1 MHEVVTDAHR
11 REQLSDLHLKTG
23 LFEHLARGGVLRCLA
38 VLDPA
43 AGHRPQPLRW
53 RMPAP
58 DEQQP
63 AFSVPYDGPRTWD
76 GRACDRRRFPFGV
89 VRGHLLKRKN
99 PSNGVVMLVLLI
111 VIAAVVLLALV
122 LSFGGGLG
130 GFGGPVVHRRV
141 VYRRPVRRVIT
152 EHHIVEEPAVSDPI
166 DRPVYRP

>member
-122 LSFGGGLG
+122 LAFGGGLG
-130 GFGGPVVHRRV
+130 GFGGTVGRRRGGYWRAGRGGLAGHPLV
-141 VYRRPVRRVIT
+141 GG
-152 EHHIVEEPAVSDPI
+152 
-166 DRPVYRP
+166 